1 MLSLTKD
8 QIWGNIISSTV
19 LKAEPVSSNISISF
33 NLQCGS
39 KDCPGNPTID
49 AKKPVLETV
58 YLLCGI
64 YLGVAILSIVIMF
77 FLLDNYSRKAATQT
91 KWFSISLLQI
101 TVKHLAN
108 KYQLLIIPLTLWS
121 GFEQGILYHNKLPL
135 NK

>member
-1 MLSLTKD
+1 
-8 QIWGNIISSTV
+8 
-19 LKAEPVSSNISISF
+19 LKAEPVSSNVSISF

-101 TVKHLAN
+101 TVKHLSN

-121 GFEQGILYHNKLPL
+121 GFEQGILYRNKLY
-135 NK
+135 